1 VQDNCSDGISERK
14 DLVLWSNC
22 RRVGALFLYGFQHP
36 EKPKLSDGC
45 RGLLKLGYKVD
56 DD

>member
-1 VQDNCSDGISERK
+1 MDFSI
-14 DLVLWSNC
+14 
-22 RRVGALFLYGFQHP
+22 P

-56 DD
+56 DG